1 MAELNLTGGGPEAAA
16 GAPGAGGPV
25 NVQRR
30 VLIRTAGSFDADTTL
45 DILAPG
51 LGWIVFGDEVTF
63 SGAAEF
69 TEQSQVFRNG
79 VMQLTG
85 LSASDD
91 NDVYFVSASGSIA
104 FEYPIITNDVVQI
117 WKFVATSG

>member
-1 MAELNLTGGGPEAAA
+1 MAELNLTGGGPEAA
-16 GAPGAGGPV
+16 PGAGGAV
-25 NVQRR
+25 DVQRR
-30 VLIRTAGSFDADTTL
+30 ILIRTAGSFDADTTL

-51 LGWIVFGDEVTF
+51 PGWIVFGDDVTF
-63 SGAAEF
+63 SGATEF
-69 TEQSQVFRNG
+69 TEQTQVFRNG
-79 VMQLTG
+79 EIQLTG

-91 NDVYFVSASGSIA
+91 NDVYFVSANGSIA

>member
-16 GAPGAGGPV
+16 GGSGAGGPV

-30 VLIRTAGSFDADTTL
+30 VLIRTAGHFDADTTL

-51 LGWIVFGDEVTF
+51 PGWIVYGDVVTF
-63 SGAAEF
+63 SGATDF
-69 TEQSQVFRNG
+69 TEQTQVFRNG
-79 VMQLTG
+79 EMQLTG

-104 FEYPIITNDVVQI
+104 FEYPIVTNDTLQI